1 MSPVTLSIACYR
13 YVPDGLPD
21 REGRDGYLDLLNERL
36 MGEIRRA
43 GPSFPSNAEIGGRYC
58 LRACIVNF
66 RTEADDLDVLLD
78 TTVALGRRLD
88 AELRPPYLAG

>member
-1 MSPVTLSIACYR
+1 
-13 YVPDGLPD
+13 
-21 REGRDGYLDLLNERL
+21 

-66 RTEADDLDVLLD
+66 RTEADDLDTLLD
-78 TTVALGRRLD
+78 TTVAFLGAPSMRNCGRRISAD
-88 AELRPPYLAG
+88 GRAGRTITVVG